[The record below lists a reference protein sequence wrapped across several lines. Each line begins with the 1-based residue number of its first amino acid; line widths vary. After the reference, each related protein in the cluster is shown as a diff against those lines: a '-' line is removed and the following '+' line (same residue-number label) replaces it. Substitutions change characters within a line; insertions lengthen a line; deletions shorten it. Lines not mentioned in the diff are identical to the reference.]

1 MKKKFGRVLA
11 LLLAV
16 GMIGTSPAVQVFAEE
31 TIESN
36 LLPEENAEPEQV
48 SDEETPRPDV
58 TEDSLQTDGEHTD
71 ASHTETPE
79 EEGLSKAEILK
90 EEAEPVTEEENPK
103 KEEENELVIA
113 PEPDVNAFPVH
124 GDLFDDVNADAWF
137 FPYVTY
143 TLNKGIMTGKGN
155 NLFAPSETLVRAQ
168 FAVVLWRISGSP
180 EAAWQGTYPD
190 VPEGQF
196 YTSAVEWAS
205 GEDVGVIGGYDEGN
219 FGPNDNI
226 TREQM
231 ATMLYRYAKYKNLD
245 ITHTDDLETFPDA
258 GSVTEFASEAMQ
270 WAVGS
275 GIIKGDKGNLN
286 PQGNT
291 NRAECATMLQRF
303 CETFMP
309 GELQNIDLSAGS
321 GAVFMTV
328 DEGSGDAWLKVTD
341 AWAARGVAGV
351 QAKVWCYDD
360 QSDAGIY
367 NLVLQPDGSYG
378 SSASVKYHGYHT
390 GTYKMQAYILLDVGV
405 RIPVGEVQTAEIEG
419 TPGYYQVMNQ
429 VQGIYDA
436 VGYDLYA
443 CYLWCVNNLSYRS
456 LPIPLAPADGYTA
469 PEWYAM
475 QGFMYG
481 SGNCYVYAAV
491 FYYCALG
498 LGYDAEYIEGR
509 VPLLSGG
516 YGPHGWVIINQ
527 NGGSYIC
534 DPEFQDE
541 SGYNCWMQ
549 PINSPII
556 NYVW

>member
-1 MKKKFGRVLA
+1 
-11 LLLAV
+11 
-16 GMIGTSPAVQVFAEE
+16 
-31 TIESN
+31 
-36 LLPEENAEPEQV
+36 
-48 SDEETPRPDV
+48 
-58 TEDSLQTDGEHTD
+58 
-71 ASHTETPE
+71 
-79 EEGLSKAEILK
+79 
-90 EEAEPVTEEENPK
+90 
-103 KEEENELVIA
+103 
-113 PEPDVNAFPVH
+113 
-124 GDLFDDVNADAWF
+124 
-137 FPYVTY
+137 
-143 TLNKGIMTGKGN
+143 
-155 NLFAPSETLVRAQ
+155 
-168 FAVVLWRISGSP
+168 
-180 EAAWQGTYPD
+180 
-190 VPEGQF
+190 
-196 YTSAVEWAS
+196 
-205 GEDVGVIGGYDEGN
+205 
-219 FGPNDNI
+219 
-226 TREQM
+226 
-231 ATMLYRYAKYKNLD
+231 
-245 ITHTDDLETFPDA
+245 
-258 GSVTEFASEAMQ
+258 
-270 WAVGS
+270 
-275 GIIKGDKGNLN
+275 
-286 PQGNT
+286 
-291 NRAECATMLQRF
+291 
-303 CETFMP
+303 MP